1 MATLYRLLQNLL
13 MGCLIAVGL
22 LWWFSTGSDSGF
34 DSGIEFYTVEDQ
46 ALYETLTDDIV
57 KGAPRISTNY
67 RFVYYPPQ
75 GSASEVSAVYFEDTT
90 DVTSLRD
97 YLISIGCTLDRTE
110 VNVENWLS
118 KDKTKAITIFVDPK
132 GKTVGLEIR
141 LPPPSWW

>member
-1 MATLYRLLQNLL
+1 MATLYRLLQTLV

-22 LWWFSTGSDSGF
+22 LWWFLTGSGA
-34 DSGIEFYTVEDQ
+34 GIEFYTVEQQ
-46 ALYETLTDDIV
+46 ALYETLTDDII

-75 GSASEVSAVYFEDTT
+75 GSVSEVSAVYFEDTT
-90 DVTSLRD
+90 DIASLRD

-132 GKTVGLEIR
+132 GKTVDLEIR
-141 LPPPSWW
+141 LPPPWWR

>member
-1 MATLYRLLQNLL
+1 MATLYRLLQTLV

-22 LWWFSTGSDSGF
+22 LWWFLTGSGA
-34 DSGIEFYTVEDQ
+34 GIEFYTVEEQ
-46 ALYETLTDDIV
+46 ALYETLTDDII

-75 GSASEVSAVYFEDTT
+75 GSVSEVSAVYFEDTT
-90 DVTSLRD
+90 DIASLRD
-97 YLISIGCTLDRTE
+97 YLISIGCILDRTE

-132 GKTVGLEIR
+132 GKTVDLEIR
-141 LPPPSWW
+141 LPPPWWR

>member
-34 DSGIEFYTVEDQ
+34 DSGFEFYTVEDQ

-75 GSASEVSAVYFEDTT
+75 ESASEVSAVYFEDTT
-90 DVTSLRD
+90 DVALLRN
-97 YLISIGCTLDRTE
+97 YLISIGCTLEKTE
-110 VNVENWLS
+110 ANVENWLS
-118 KDKTKAITIFVDPK
+118 KDKTKAIAIFVDPK
-132 GKTVGLEIR
+132 AKTVGLEIR
-141 LPPPSWW
+141 LSPSV

>member
-34 DSGIEFYTVEDQ
+34 DSGFEFYTVEDQ
-46 ALYETLTDDIV
+46 ALYETLTDNIV
-57 KGAPRISTNY
+57 KGTPRISTNY

-75 GSASEVSAVYFEDTT
+75 ESASEVSAVYFEDTT
-90 DVTSLRD
+90 DVASLRD
-97 YLISIGCTLDRTE
+97 YLISIGCTLERTE

-118 KDKTKAITIFVDPK
+118 KDKTKAITIVVDPK

-141 LPPPSWW
+141 LPPPSW

>member
-13 MGCLIAVGL
+13 MGCLIAVGV

-34 DSGIEFYTVEDQ
+34 DSGFEFYTVEDQ

-75 GSASEVSAVYFEDTT
+75 ESASEVSAVYFEDTT
-90 DVTSLRD
+90 DVALLRN
-97 YLISIGCTLDRTE
+97 YLISIGCTLEKTE
-110 VNVENWLS
+110 ANVENWLS
-118 KDKTKAITIFVDPK
+118 KDKTKAIAIFVDPK
-132 GKTVGLEIR
+132 AKTVGLEI
-141 LPPPSWW
+141 LLSPSV

>member
-34 DSGIEFYTVEDQ
+34 DSGFEFYTVEDQ

-75 GSASEVSAVYFEDTT
+75 ESASEVSAVYFEDTT
-90 DVTSLRD
+90 DVALLRN
-97 YLISIGCTLDRTE
+97 YLISIGCTLEKTE
-110 VNVENWLS
+110 ANVENWLS
-118 KDKTKAITIFVDPK
+118 KDKTKAIAIFVDPK
-132 GKTVGLEIR
+132 AKTVGLEI
-141 LPPPSWW
+141 LLSPSV

>member
-34 DSGIEFYTVEDQ
+34 DSGFEFYTVEDQ

-57 KGAPRISTNY
+57 KGAPRISAVY

-75 GSASEVSAVYFEDTT
+75 RSASEVSAVYFENTADIAL
-90 DVTSLRD
+90 LRD
-97 YLISIGCTLDRTE
+97 YLISIGCTLERTE
-110 VNVENWLS
+110 VNIENWLS

-141 LPPPSWW
+141 LPPPSW

>member
-1 MATLYRLLQNLL
+1 MATLYRLLQNLV

-22 LWWFSTGSDSGF
+22 LWWFLTGSG
-34 DSGIEFYTVEDQ
+34 SGIEFYTVEDQ

-75 GSASEVSAVYFEDTT
+75 GSVSEVSAVYFEDTT
-90 DVTSLRD
+90 DVASLRD

-118 KDKTKAITIFVDPK
+118 KDKTKAITIFVDPE
-132 GKTVGLEIR
+132 GKTVDLEIR
-141 LPPPSWW
+141 LPPPWWW

>member
-1 MATLYRLLQNLL
+1 MATLYRLLQNLI

-22 LWWFSTGSDSGF
+22 LWWFLTGSG
-34 DSGIEFYTVEDQ
+34 SGIEFYTVEEQ
-46 ALYETLTDDIV
+46 ALYETLTDNII

-75 GSASEVSAVYFEDTT
+75 GSASEVSAVYFEDTA
-90 DVTSLRD
+90 DIASLKD

-132 GKTVGLEIR
+132 GKTVDLEIR
-141 LPPPSWW
+141 LPPPWWR

>member
-1 MATLYRLLQNLL
+1 MATLYRLLQTLV

-22 LWWFSTGSDSGF
+22 LWWFLTGPG
-34 DSGIEFYTVEDQ
+34 SGIEFYTVEEQ
-46 ALYETLTDDIV
+46 ALYETLTDDII

-75 GSASEVSAVYFEDTT
+75 GSVSEVSAVYFEGTT
-90 DVTSLRD
+90 DIASLRD

-132 GKTVGLEIR
+132 GKTVDLEIR
-141 LPPPSWW
+141 LPPPWW

>member
-13 MGCLIAVGL
+13 MGCLIVVGL

-34 DSGIEFYTVEDQ
+34 DSGFEFYTVEDQ

-57 KGAPRISTNY
+57 KGTPRISTNY

-75 GSASEVSAVYFEDTT
+75 ESASEVSAVYFEDTT
-90 DVTSLRD
+90 DVASLRD
-97 YLISIGCTLDRTE
+97 YLISIGCTLERTE